1 MAKTTTISSNI
12 TIAGSSISNRA
23 TLTSDTWA
31 SWTDTLEAADGGS
44 LTTRT
49 SDTEGVITLDDS
61 AHALETGDVLDIYW
75 TGGKRRGV
83 AVVVSVDEATISGGS
98 GDVLPTQASDI
109 SVAKVKEVDMDFNPS
124 NMRAIAVSLNQA
136 GQLVFIN
143 SSNAELA
150 NYTLV
155 ADQGWMW
162 FDGNGYDNPLT
173 DSTDSSSDDDYVS
186 KMRISTSSEATTT
199 ITGNAGWAYDA
210 SLT

>member
-1 MAKTTTISSNI
+1 MAKTTNISSNI
-12 TIAGSSISNRA
+12 TIAGTTISNNA
-23 TLTSDTWA
+23 SITSDTWA

-49 SDTEGVITLDDS
+49 SDTEGVVTLDDS
-61 AHALETGDVLDIYW
+61 SHALETGDVLDLYW

-83 AVVVSVDEATISGGS
+83 AVTISVNEATISGGS
-98 GDVLPTQASDI
+98 GDVLPTQGSDI
-109 SVAKVKEVDMDFNPS
+109 SVAKVKEVDMDFNPT
-124 NMRAIAVSLNQA
+124 NMQAIAVSLNQG

-155 ADQGWMW
+155 ANQGWMW
-162 FDGNGYDNPLT
+162 YDGNGYDNPLT

-186 KMRISTSSEATTT
+186 KMRISTSSEATST